1 MICDSTPI
9 IFLSKIN
16 KLELFKELF
25 TSIIIPE
32 SVKEETLIENKPGY
46 EAIKKAIEEKWI
58 KIANPKKRLELNLG
72 KGETDAI
79 SLAKEKSETLIID
92 DAYAIKA
99 AKVYDINTIR
109 TTTIIFMALKRKI
122 INSEEAIKLLNKL
135 IEEGYY
141 IKPAEYAAILN
152 KLQGL
157 VKL

>member
-99 AKVYDINTIR
+99 AKFYDVDIIR
-109 TTTIIFMALKRKI
+109 TTTLIFIAINKKI
-122 INSEEAIKLLNKL
+122 ISKKEAVNLLNKL
-135 IEEGYY
+135 IEQGYY

-152 KLQGL
+152 KLR
-157 VKL
+157 